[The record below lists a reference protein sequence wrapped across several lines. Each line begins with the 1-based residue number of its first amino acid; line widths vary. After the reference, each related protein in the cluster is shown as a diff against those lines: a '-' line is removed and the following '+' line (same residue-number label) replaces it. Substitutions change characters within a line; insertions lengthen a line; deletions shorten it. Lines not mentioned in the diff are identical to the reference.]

1 MRDMHLD
8 DELLAGI
15 ALGDEDVLPQQRHHL
30 ASCPT
35 CTSTLA
41 ELRQLSDHAREADPR
56 DILVPAPGL
65 LGRIRSELAV
75 EPVPQTAA
83 QQTDAHESARRRPP
97 RWRSLVAVA
106 AAAGLLVGV
115 GGTVA
120 WERLRAPSTDLLA
133 STSLRAL
140 PGWTGDGSAELVRD
154 GSVDVLRVRVS
165 APNPQQAF
173 RELWLINTDGQ
184 RMVSLGVLDASGQG
198 TYPLPPVLTGDLQ
211 GYVVVDVSAEPF
223 DGNSAHSR
231 NSIVRGQ
238 LP

>member
-1 MRDMHLD
+1 VSDMHLD

-15 ALGDEDVLPQQRHHL
+15 ALGDEELPPAQRHHL
-30 ASCPT
+30 AGCPT
-35 CTSTLA
+35 CSSTLA
-41 ELRQLSDHAREADPR
+41 ELRQLSEQARAADPR
-56 DILVPAPGL
+56 RILVPDPGL
-65 LGRIRSELAV
+65 LGRIRSELADG
-75 EPVPQTAA
+75 PVVPAQTRTAVP
-83 QQTDAHESARRRPP
+83 EIGRRRPA

-106 AAAGLLVGV
+106 AAAGLLAGV

-120 WERLRAPSTDLLA
+120 WERLRTPSTDLVA

-165 APNPQQAF
+165 SPNPQHAF

-198 TYPLPPVLTGDLQ
+198 SYPLPPVLTGDLQ

-231 NSIVRGQ
+231 NSIVRGE